1 MAVLVAQVKKNKQEI
16 AAHFMISLAYR
27 LQTLSVKDCRV
38 WLHDNEWQYC
48 LTLSNKRAR
57 EFCNGR
63 ALIRQLLLQQSGVAV
78 AEIQI
83 TLPSAQAPAMYVGGQ
98 AVALSISHSRQAV
111 AVVYSPQQPVGVDL
125 EYIKVRDFVQLSGQ
139 FAALKTATDSAT
151 FYQSWTAAEAY
162 SKFSKQPLLAVLAQP
177 LPQNIQLTHLPLPG
191 YMLCLCYQHADTK
204 LKITGDVP

>member
-1 MAVLVAQVKKNKQEI
+1 
-16 AAHFMISLAYR
+16 MISLAYR
-27 LQTLSVKDCRV
+27 LQTLSVEDCRV
-38 WLHDNEWQYC
+38 WLHANEWQYS

-83 TLPSAQAPAMYVGGQ
+83 TLPSAQAPAMYVKGQ

-111 AVVYSPQQPVGVDL
+111 AVVYSQQQPVGLDL
-125 EYIKVRDFVQLSGQ
+125 EYIKARDFVQLSSQ
-139 FAALKTATDSAT
+139 FSALKAATDSAT

-162 SKFSKQPLLAVLAQP
+162 SKFSQQPLLSVLAHP
-177 LPQNIQLTHLPLPG
+177 LPQNIQLKHLSLPG
-191 YMLCLCYQHADTK
+191 YMLCLCYKIPDTTV
-204 LKITGDVP
+204 KISANIQ